1 MTDSPNLG
9 LPYLEASQAQKHVTH
24 NEALRRLDALV
35 QAVVLDRTL
44 TAPPATPANGDS
56 YLPAAGATGAWAGH
70 ALEIASW
77 QDGAWAFF
85 PPAEGWRVW
94 SAAEDALLA
103 WTGTAWIVVGGAALL
118 NPAALVGVNAT
129 ADTTNRLAVS
139 SAAVLLNHAGAGHQ
153 LKINKNAATDT
164 ASLLFQTG
172 FSGRAEMGTTGDD
185 DYHFKVS
192 ADGSAW
198 NDAISINR
206 STGEVSFPNTS
217 FPGGAN
223 LTFSRTSTTV
233 TVISDTGTDA
243 VLPAADSTNAGVM
256 LSADKVKLD
265 AITGTNTGD
274 QNLFSTIAVS
284 GQSNVVADTT
294 GDTLTLIAGTNV
306 TITTNAT
313 NDEITISSSGGGGLS
328 DGDKGDIT
336 VSSSGTVWTIDNDV
350 VTFAKMQN
358 IATDR
363 LLGRDT
369 AASGDVEEITVGG
382 GIEFTGFGGIQTSA
396 FTGDVTKSAG
406 GTALTIADDA
416 VTDAKL
422 RNSAANS
429 VIGRAS
435 SSSGDPAD
443 ISTSTDGHV
452 LRLSGTTLGF
462 GTVATAGIT
471 DDAITFAKLQNIA
484 TDRLLGRDTAATGDV
499 EEISL
504 DATLDFT
511 GSGSIQRAALTGDVT
526 ASAGSNATTIANDA
540 VSDAKLRDSAALS
553 VIGRSANSTGDPADI
568 AAASDGQVLRR
579 SGTTLGFGAV
589 DLASANAITGDLPFA
604 NLTQGAARSVLGVTG
619 NATADVASIQ
629 GTADQVLVVNGAGT
643 ALAFG
648 TVATGGIANDAVT
661 FAKMQNIASDRLLGR
676 DTASSGDPEELTVG
690 GGIEFTGS
698 AGIQT
703 SAFTGDVTK
712 AAGGTALTITN
723 DAVTY
728 AKLQNVAA
736 NSVLARAAATSGDV
750 GEVALAASQLLGRGS
765 TGDVAA
771 ITLGTNLSMSG
782 TTLNASGGGGNTF
795 QTIAVS
801 GQSDVVA
808 DSSTDTLTLVAG
820 SNITITTNASND
832 EITITAASASAAVAA
847 DPIIDGAYETT
858 TTTGTGNITLAGAVT
873 NYQTI
878 NAVIGTNVYFTYAI
892 RGTGT
897 EWETGVGYLSNS
909 TTLVRERP
917 IEGSAGDETLV
928 NFSAGTKNVFITATG
943 FGLRA
948 FPIGSMLAQIN
959 GFVVR

>member
-1 MTDSPNLG
+1 M
-9 LPYLEASQAQKHVTH
+9 
-24 NEALRRLDALV
+24 
-35 QAVVLDRTL
+35 
-44 TAPPATPANGDS
+44 
-56 YLPAAGATGAWAGH
+56 
-70 ALEIASW
+70 
-77 QDGAWAFF
+77 
-85 PPAEGWRVW
+85 
-94 SAAEDALLA
+94 
-103 WTGTAWIVVGGAALL
+103 
-118 NPAALVGVNAT
+118 
-129 ADTTNRLAVS
+129 
-139 SAAVLLNHAGAGHQ
+139 
-153 LKINKNAATDT
+153 
-164 ASLLFQTG
+164 
-172 FSGRAEMGTTGDD
+172 
-185 DYHFKVS
+185 
-192 ADGSAW
+192 
-198 NDAISINR
+198 
-206 STGEVSFPNTS
+206 
-217 FPGGAN
+217 
-223 LTFSRTSTTV
+223 
-233 TVISDTGTDA
+233 
-243 VLPAADSTNAGVM
+243 
-256 LSADKVKLD
+256 
-265 AITGTNTGD
+265 
-274 QNLFSTIAVS
+274 
-284 GQSNVVADTT
+284 
-294 GDTLTLIAGTNV
+294 
-306 TITTNAT
+306 
-313 NDEITISSSGGGGLS
+313 
-328 DGDKGDIT
+328 
-336 VSSSGTVWTIDNDV
+336 
-350 VTFAKMQN
+350 
-358 IATDR
+358 
-363 LLGRDT
+363 
-369 AASGDVEEITVGG
+369 
-382 GIEFTGFGGIQTSA
+382 
-396 FTGDVTKSAG
+396 
-406 GTALTIADDA
+406 
-416 VTDAKL
+416 
-422 RNSAANS
+422 
-429 VIGRAS
+429 
-435 SSSGDPAD
+435 
-443 ISTSTDGHV
+443 
-452 LRLSGTTLGF
+452 
-462 GTVATAGIT
+462 
-471 DDAITFAKLQNIA
+471 QNIA

-712 AAGGTALTITN
+712 AAGGTALTIAN